1 MERFK
6 FPPTV
11 EPEDWMVL
19 GQTIE
24 GKVIE
29 VETDEAK
36 KYLEWTRQLPK
47 WEYLW
52 EKGEK
57 GADLGFNPR
66 VVLVF
71 GPSGSGKDV
80 VTSVIEEEMGDRV
93 VHLSADWYYG
103 PLGETEGVRIYANNY
118 DHVNAVDWRLLQFHL
133 QSLRQGYEVRA
144 PVYDFSTHFRKPGER
159 VIIKPKQIIL
169 VSGIMVADTLRREA
183 DLVIGVEAT
192 WEVCK
197 KRRIKRDVAERGRT
211 EAQCEAQ
218 IKATVRSGYEE
229 FVEPYIKMLKQGKWD
244 GKEETV
250 LVDNLKDVESPL
262 EPARVNKRVYI
273 EPIKEL
279 LER

>member
-1 MERFK
+1 MKEVK
-6 FPPTV
+6 LPLTV
-11 EPEDWMVL
+11 ESEDWMVL
-19 GQTIE
+19 GQE
-24 GKVIE
+24 VRGKVIK

-47 WEYLW
+47 WNYLW
-52 EKGEK
+52 KRGERQI
-57 GADLGFNPR
+57 DLGFKPR

-80 VTSVIEEEMGDRV
+80 VTSVIEEEMGDKV

-118 DHVNAVDWRLLQFHL
+118 DHVNAVDWRLLRFHL
-133 QSLRQGYEVRA
+133 QNLKQGYEVRA
-144 PVYDFSTHFRKPGER
+144 PVYDFSTHFRKPDEE
-159 VIIKPKQIIL
+159 VIIKPRPIIL

-218 IKATVRSGYEE
+218 IKATVRNGYEK
-229 FVEPYIKMLKQGKWD
+229 FVKPYIEMLKQGKWD
-244 GKEETV
+244 GKEKTV
-250 LVDNLKDVESPL
+250 LVDNLKNAEYPL
-262 EPARVNKRVYI
+262 EPARVKRQVYI
-273 EPIKEL
+273 EPIRKL